1 MPGGKTTNRTLAPD
15 LFDFL
20 SRKRRD
26 LSLWMKSQGI
36 TSQRALDAFLRSGIW
51 TVDTDTILKMTS
63 LVNPPRPPRVDV
75 AITLPVVAIIEEK
88 EPVAVMVTP
97 PSFEPLDDVNGD
109 EPINEY
115 LKEEIEPTTVLEE
128 KLITTPST
136 KESNKKKYR

>member
-1 MPGGKTTNRTLAPD
+1 
-15 LFDFL
+15 
-20 SRKRRD
+20 
-26 LSLWMKSQGI
+26 
-36 TSQRALDAFLRSGIW
+36 
-51 TVDTDTILKMTS
+51 
-63 LVNPPRPPRVDV
+63 VDV